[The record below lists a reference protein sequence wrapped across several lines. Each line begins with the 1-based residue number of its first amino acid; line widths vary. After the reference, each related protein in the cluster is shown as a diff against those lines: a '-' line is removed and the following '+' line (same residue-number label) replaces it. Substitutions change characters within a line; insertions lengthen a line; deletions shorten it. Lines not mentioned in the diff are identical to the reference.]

1 MEDTIGNQS
10 VEEISIQQVEET
22 VENAASNNASSAVPS
37 TSSGSAMPRRR
48 KGDKNPESYQACKIK
63 KARVS
68 GDSYVNYKG
77 KQVNKV
83 TSGPDCRCRMKCYSK
98 ITEDQKSLIFQS
110 FRELETK
117 NEQDNHLQ
125 SLISCVEVKQRR
137 RAIIARRCEKPDRE
151 FTKIPFSIN

>member
-22 VENAASNNASSAVPS
+22 IENAASNNASADASAVPS
-37 TSSGSAMPRRR
+37 TSSGSAVPRRR
-48 KGDKNPESYQACKIK
+48 KGAKNPESYQACKIK

-83 TSGPDCRCRMKCYSK
+83 NMGPDCR
-98 ITEDQKSLIFQS
+98 
-110 FRELETK
+110 
-117 NEQDNHLQ
+117 
-125 SLISCVEVKQRR
+125 
-137 RAIIARRCEKPDRE
+137 
-151 FTKIPFSIN
+151 